1 MSLLHQDAILTPYS
15 AKVLTDFTV
24 PPGNVSMA
32 LDELAQRLTDNL
44 PKETHIDLIAL
55 AVEHAFS

>member
-1 MSLLHQDAILTPYS
+1 MAFLHQDAILTPYS

-24 PPGNVSMA
+24 PPGNVAMA
-32 LDELAQRLTDNL
+32 IDELAQRVTDNL
-44 PKETHIDLIAL
+44 PNESHITLIAL